1 MSDLQGTSPIPNPD
15 AKSPSATSKDASAPE
30 VVDCRFFLTTGCT
43 KGSSC
48 PFRHKEEVKKVNIL
62 CSKFLRGG
70 CHDPD
75 CKFIHL
81 HCLPS
86 VSSSRP
92 HYKHQQPASQAPT
105 QKICYYFTHGGCK
118 NGNNCPYLHVKSTN
132 SAIEE
137 KINELMSMISNNGM
151 ASAPAQ
157 KRTAP
162 TLQPSKRINIVDGEN
177 SDPLGYSEPTA
188 HDSIEAR
195 GARARHSMKQMIEG
209 HLAKRGP
216 KPKTEHA
223 PSINDFVVRSRAE
236 ILAAQKGEQSSSSA
250 PATQVA
256 QPVQPVQPVQPQNTE
271 VAADL
276 IDDDDDDD
284 AAYMDELAK
293 MDQLLG
299 STKS

>member
-1 MSDLQGTSPIPNPD
+1 M
-15 AKSPSATSKDASAPE
+15 
-30 VVDCRFFLTTGCT
+30 
-43 KGSSC
+43 
-48 PFRHKEEVKKVNIL
+48 
-62 CSKFLRGG
+62 
-70 CHDPD
+70 
-75 CKFIHL
+75 
-81 HCLPS
+81 
-86 VSSSRP
+86 
-92 HYKHQQPASQAPT
+92 
-105 QKICYYFTHGGCK
+105 
-118 NGNNCPYLHVKSTN
+118 KSTN

-256 QPVQPVQPVQPQNTE
+256 QPVQPVQPVQRVQPQNTE

-284 AAYMDELAK
+284 AAYMDGTVHRPFLMCRACQDGPAAGEYEELTACVCSRNPAHFDSMK
-293 MDQLLG
+293 QFL
-299 STKS
+299 K

>member
-1 MSDLQGTSPIPNPD
+1 M
-15 AKSPSATSKDASAPE
+15 
-30 VVDCRFFLTTGCT
+30 
-43 KGSSC
+43 
-48 PFRHKEEVKKVNIL
+48 
-62 CSKFLRGG
+62 
-70 CHDPD
+70 
-75 CKFIHL
+75 
-81 HCLPS
+81 
-86 VSSSRP
+86 
-92 HYKHQQPASQAPT
+92 
-105 QKICYYFTHGGCK
+105 
-118 NGNNCPYLHVKSTN
+118 KSTN

-151 ASAPAQ
+151 APAPAQ

-195 GARARHSMKQMIEG
+195 GARVRHSMKQMIEG

-236 ILAAQKGEQSSSSA
+236 ILAAQKGEQSSSA
-250 PATQVA
+250 PAIQVAQSA
-256 QPVQPVQPVQPQNTE
+256 QPVQPVQPVQPEQPVQLQNTE

-284 AAYMDELAK
+284 AAYMDGTVHRPFLMCRACQDGPAAGEYEELTACVCSRNPAHFDSMK
-293 MDQLLG
+293 QYL
-299 STKS
+299 K

>member
-1 MSDLQGTSPIPNPD
+1 M
-15 AKSPSATSKDASAPE
+15 
-30 VVDCRFFLTTGCT
+30 
-43 KGSSC
+43 
-48 PFRHKEEVKKVNIL
+48 
-62 CSKFLRGG
+62 
-70 CHDPD
+70 
-75 CKFIHL
+75 
-81 HCLPS
+81 
-86 VSSSRP
+86 
-92 HYKHQQPASQAPT
+92 
-105 QKICYYFTHGGCK
+105 
-118 NGNNCPYLHVKSTN
+118 KSTN

-151 ASAPAQ
+151 ASVPAQ

-162 TLQPSKRINIVDGEN
+162 TLQPSKRIN
-177 SDPLGYSEPTA
+177 
-188 HDSIEAR
+188 
-195 GARARHSMKQMIEG
+195 IEG

-284 AAYMDELAK
+284 AAYMDGTVHRPFLMCRACQDGPAAGEYEELTACVCSRNPAHFDSMK
-293 MDQLLG
+293 QFL
-299 STKS
+299 K